1 MMKNFYTLLVC
12 FLVLASCKK
21 GDGPNPVLIEAGE
34 PNSGELSNVILKDYF
49 ITSIAFD
56 KSGIAWLGTLNQ
68 GLIKYDRKAVT
79 VFDSSNSLLTN
90 ASINDIKID
99 KAGNIW
105 IGSDDLIKYDGSK
118 FTRYDAKTFGLQK
131 NYVGS
136 IVIDNAENIWFS
148 CSSFKS
154 GGLVKYDGT
163 KFTVLTPENSKLPG
177 NLIQSMSI
185 DQKGNIWLAINDG
198 INNLSITRISGNQ
211 MTVFGPNEIGFT
223 PYYFGNI
230 VTNKQ
235 NELFVSLNYGLS
247 STMKTGRPQI
257 FKFNGN
263 KSTILNMPDEN
274 AIIYNTQRIFADKN
288 DQLWASFSGEKDCAM
303 FIDNQW
309 VFKRLGTEGIF
320 TFGQNAEGEIW
331 LGTGKGVYI
340 LK

>member
-1 MMKNFYTLLVC
+1 MKTFYTLFVFFILMV
-12 FLVLASCKK
+12 SCKK
-21 GDGPNPVLIEAGE
+21 GDGPNPVLSETGE

-49 ITSIAFD
+49 IISIAFD

-68 GLIKYDRKAVT
+68 GLIKYDRKTAT

-118 FTRYDAKTFGLQK
+118 FTRYDAKTFGIQK
-131 NYVGS
+131 NHVGS

-154 GGLVKYDGT
+154 GGLVKYDRT
-163 KFTVLTPENSKLPG
+163 KFTVFTPENSKLPG
-177 NLIQSMSI
+177 NLIQSMTI
-185 DQKGNIWLAINDG
+185 DQKDNIWLAINDG
-198 INNLSITRISGNQ
+198 LNNLSLTQISGNQ

-223 PYYFGNI
+223 PYYFGSI

-247 STMKTGRPQI
+247 STIKTGRPQI

-263 KSTILNMPDEN
+263 KSTILNLPDED

-288 DQLWASFSGEKDCAM
+288 DQLWASFSGEKDCGI

-320 TFGQNAEGEIW
+320 TFGQNTEGEIW